1 MRRILVLLLAIAAL
15 VVFARPALAQ
25 SKDPIKIGLA
35 AAVSG
40 GSAASGEAIKRG
52 IQIAM
57 DEINAKGGLLGGRK
71 LELVIRDDEG
81 DPAKGVKIA
90 RELVE
95 REKAVVVFGGLHTT
109 VALAQVP
116 VWTELKHPY
125 MGPWA
130 AGTEIAQNTQKPNY
144 VFRVSANDDY
154 ADKFMVRYATE
165 ALKKAKP
172 GLLLENTAWGQSN
185 EVGLN
190 KWLGQKGIKPVGIEK
205 FNWGD
210 PDMSPQLLR
219 LKNAGA
225 DHIIMVANA
234 PEGAQVVKSRAKI
247 GWEIPMVAHWGISGG
262 RFAELTGDL
271 SDGVAFLQTYSFF
284 GKQNE
289 RGEALLK
296 ALKELKNEEIARRY
310 FIMNSF
316 DGALTILGIV
326 IAVYVSGKHESGLII
341 ISSLGA
347 AVAMAISGIWGAYS
361 IERAE
366 RLRVLKELERHL
378 MADLEE
384 TEVEKKVNST
394 TILVAL
400 VDGLSPMLATLLI
413 ISPFI
418 ASQLGLIGAE
428 SAFYY
433 SIAIVVIILFLLG
446 ALVGHVAKEDRV
458 KSGAK
463 MILAGIAVAVV
474 VFLLDLLKLLG

>member
-15 VVFARPALAQ
+15 VVFAQPALAQ

-154 ADKFMVRYATE
+154 ADKFLVRYATE
-165 ALKKAKP
+165 VLKKAKP

-225 DHIIMVANA
+225 DLIIMVANA

-289 RGEALLK
+289 HGQAVLK
-296 ALKELKNEEIARRY
+296 ALKDKYGVKGPEEAIAPVGTANAY
-310 FIMNSF
+310 
-316 DGALTILGIV
+316 DGM
-326 IAVYVSGKHESGLII
+326 H
-341 ISSLGA
+341 
-347 AVAMAISGIWGAYS
+347 
-361 IERAE
+361 
-366 RLRVLKELERHL
+366 
-378 MADLEE
+378 
-384 TEVEKKVNST
+384 
-394 TILVAL
+394 LVAL
-400 VDGLSPMLATLLI
+400 AIAQAGSDDGAKVRDALENLKAEYE
-413 ISPFI
+413 
-418 ASQLGLIGAE
+418 GLIKNYKRPFTPEQHDALTDADYIMVVWKGGK
-428 SAFYY
+428 
-433 SIAIVVIILFLLG
+433 IVP
-446 ALVGHVAKEDRV
+446 VAQK
-458 KSGAK
+458 
-463 MILAGIAVAVV
+463 
-474 VFLLDLLKLLG
+474 

>member
-15 VVFARPALAQ
+15 VVFAQPALAQ

-154 ADKFMVRYATE
+154 ADKFLVRYATE
-165 ALKKAKP
+165 VLKKAKP

-225 DHIIMVANA
+225 DLIIMVANA

-289 RGEALLK
+289 RGQALLK
-296 ALKELKNEEIARRY
+296 ALKDKYGVKGPEEAIAPVGTANAY
-310 FIMNSF
+310 
-316 DGALTILGIV
+316 DGM
-326 IAVYVSGKHESGLII
+326 H
-341 ISSLGA
+341 
-347 AVAMAISGIWGAYS
+347 
-361 IERAE
+361 
-366 RLRVLKELERHL
+366 
-378 MADLEE
+378 
-384 TEVEKKVNST
+384 
-394 TILVAL
+394 LVAL
-400 VDGLSPMLATLLI
+400 AIAQAGSDDGAKVRDALENLKADYDGLI
-413 ISPFI
+413 KNYKHPFTPEQHDALTDADYI
-418 ASQLGLIGAE
+418 MVVWKGGK
-428 SAFYY
+428 
-433 SIAIVVIILFLLG
+433 IVP
-446 ALVGHVAKEDRV
+446 VAQK
-458 KSGAK
+458 
-463 MILAGIAVAVV
+463 
-474 VFLLDLLKLLG
+474 